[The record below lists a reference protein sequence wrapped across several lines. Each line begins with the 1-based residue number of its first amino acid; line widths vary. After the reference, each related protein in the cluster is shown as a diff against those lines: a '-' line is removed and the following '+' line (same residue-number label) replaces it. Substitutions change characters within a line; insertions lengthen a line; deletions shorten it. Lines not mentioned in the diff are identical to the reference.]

1 LIVGGNYRFNTSLE
15 TYERD
20 GVEYVRYNK
29 PNMIYTIKRAYFKM
43 DNLLGIKEG
52 ETGEQIGLFEVVG
65 FKKKKIVGID
75 VNKILNDNWD
85 EVLKDIAEPLEN
97 AVTTV
102 VEAIMARVFMPLPKK
117 YIFAE

>member
-65 FKKKKIVGID
+65 FKK
-75 VNKILNDNWD
+75 NKNCRN
-85 EVLKDIAEPLEN
+85 
-97 AVTTV
+97 
-102 VEAIMARVFMPLPKK
+102 RR
-117 YIFAE
+117 